1 MVPVTMLVQN
11 GCLFSGVSLC
21 QEVFLLAN
29 TWWRIM
35 HPEKAEKLFEFQV
48 VSPDGQPVKGGAG
61 MAITPVKSMTEVK
74 QTELILIPPYLHT
87 IRNTLPA
94 FSSSVDWLRF
104 HHKKGATLAG
114 LCTGSF
120 VLATTGLLDGKKA
133 TTNWQFA
140 RSFRNRFPDVD
151 LQTQDILT
159 IEDRL
164 ICTGATTAIL
174 DFCLYVLKK
183 YGSEELAEN
192 CARAMLIDPN
202 RKSQAPYV
210 MFDGLR
216 NHNDVAVMEAQ
227 DYLDEHFADNIVVDQ
242 LAKNVGLSSRHF
254 QRRFKEAT
262 GESPLSYLQKIRI
275 EKAKIKLSSTRLPF
289 SEITWAVGY
298 EDVNSFR
305 KIFKR
310 HTSLSPKEYRLKFEK
325 PSRYKSIT

>member
-1 MVPVTMLVQN
+1 MVPVIMLIQN

-35 HPEKAEKLFEFQV
+35 HPEEPEKLFEFQV

-61 MAITPVKSMTEVK
+61 MTITPAKSIAQVK
-74 QTELILIPPYLHT
+74 QGELILIPPYLHT
-87 IRNTLPA
+87 IRNTLPT
-94 FSSSVDWLRF
+94 FDSSRDWLRF
-104 HHKKGATLAG
+104 HHKKGATLVG
-114 LCTGSF
+114 LCTGTF
-120 VLATTGLLDGKKA
+120 VLAHTGLLDGKKA

-140 RSFRNRFPDVD
+140 RSFRNRFPGID
-151 LQTQDILT
+151 LQMQEILT
-159 IEDRL
+159 VDDRL

-174 DFCLYVLKK
+174 DFCLYALKK
-183 YGSEELAEN
+183 YGSEQLAEN
-192 CARAMLIDPN
+192 CAKAMLIDPN

-210 MFDGLR
+210 VFDGLR
-216 NHNDVAVMEAQ
+216 NHNDTAVAQAQ
-227 DYLDEHFADNIVVDQ
+227 DYLDEHYTENIVVDQ
-242 LAKNVGLSSRHF
+242 LAKTVGLSSRHF
-254 QRRFKEAT
+254 QRRFKDAT

-310 HTSLSPKEYRLKFEK
+310 HTSLSPKEYRQKFEK
-325 PSRYKSIT
+325 TSGFNSMA